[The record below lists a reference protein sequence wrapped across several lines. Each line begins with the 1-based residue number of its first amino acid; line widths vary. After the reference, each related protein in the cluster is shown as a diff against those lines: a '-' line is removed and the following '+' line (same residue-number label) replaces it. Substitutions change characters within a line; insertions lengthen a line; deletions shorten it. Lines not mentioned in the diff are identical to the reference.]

1 MLISD
6 YDDTFYINDND
17 ILENIKLVKQFM
29 ENHLFVIATG
39 RGYQSFIDEKNK
51 YSIDFHYLIIN
62 HGATIL
68 KKDKIIYNKP
78 IDYLTKEMLIKDLK
92 QKEITYLFSCFELEG
107 VDISSKKITKIHAR
121 YKSAEDANYIK
132 SILDSKY
139 QDKVNTYLVCHEEAI
154 EVVSCEVDKSKA
166 IDFIANKEKIQKN
179 DIYTIGNSYNDIE
192 MIEKFKG
199 FAIKNSVIRVKE
211 QAITEYRSVSL
222 LISDIM
228 RGKYE

>member
-6 YDDTFYINDND
+6 YDDTFYINGSD

-39 RGYQSFIDEKNK
+39 RGYQSFIEEKNR
-51 YSIDFHYLIIN
+51 YSIDYHYLIIN

-92 QKEITYLFSCFELEG
+92 QKDITYLFSCFELEG

-132 SILDSKY
+132 NILDSKY
-139 QDKVNTYLVCHEEAI
+139 KDKVNIYLVCHEEAV

-166 IDFIANKEKIQKN
+166 IDFIANKEKIRKN
-179 DIYTIGNSYNDIE
+179 DIYTIGNSYNDVE

-199 FAIKNSVIRVKE
+199 FAIKNSVVKVKE
-211 QAITEYRSVSL
+211 QAIAEYRSVSL